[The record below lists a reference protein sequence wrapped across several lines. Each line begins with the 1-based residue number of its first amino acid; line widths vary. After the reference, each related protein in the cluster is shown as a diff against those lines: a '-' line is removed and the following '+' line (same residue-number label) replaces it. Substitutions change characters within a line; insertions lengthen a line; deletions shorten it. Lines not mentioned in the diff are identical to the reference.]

1 MKRACISSEPPHV
14 VEYIPEPWM
23 PPQKQVQT
31 RAEIKRIDAVL
42 HDATMTQTTQDD
54 VERYTMTPEE
64 AHELLHSR
72 GFVLFRE
79 ETIALDSDT
88 RDEVFEKTPFV
99 PIFNGQDDHGNV
111 TTDGLRLQGQGDW
124 HTKVRKLLK
133 PFLTDKGLLRNK
145 QLNNIYAVRSLASCP
160 RQPKHTDT
168 ADPHSL
174 LDTDP
179 DNVPLA
185 LIYALQDNTKLRI
198 WPLTGGCVT
207 VHLQSGF
214 MVVFRGDVFHC
225 GMEYEVENTRIHA
238 YIDSPHFKRTPNKT
252 ILPLNKRQR
261 RMP

>member
-1 MKRACISSEPPHV
+1 MKRVHFSDAPPQV
-14 VEYIPEPWM
+14 IDYIPDEWIPLTKHM
-23 PPQKQVQT
+23 QT
-31 RAEIKRIDAVL
+31 RAERKRIDAVL
-42 HDATMTQTTQDD
+42 NGESVTQTTHDD
-54 VERYTMTPEE
+54 IERYTLTPEE
-64 AHELLHSR
+64 THELLHSR
-72 GFVLFRE
+72 GFVFFRE
-79 ETIALDSDT
+79 ETIAVDSDT

-99 PIFNGQDDHGNV
+99 PIFNGQNDNGEV
-111 TTDGLRLQGQGDW
+111 TTDGLRLQGRGDW

-145 QLNNIYAVRSLASCP
+145 QLNNIYAVRSLAGCP

-179 DNVPLA
+179 DDVPLA

-207 VHLQSGF
+207 VQLQAGF

-252 ILPLNKRQR
+252 ILPDKKRQR
-261 RMP
+261 HMP